1 MQRKPRCRS
10 ASPKG
15 SPKGSPKSPRAA
27 PDVRIRFAVNT
38 SGRCE
43 SPRPMSPSSAAAAA
57 AAEAAPVGLMRSMG
71 NCIGRFCSK
80 GNKTLK
86 PKQPSAVQAS
96 AAAAPALM
104 MNTMPPPMQY
114 MTPQLAKE
122 QREAEKALE
131 KRRMTQMKRHNQIN
145 QRRLELEEQ
154 QGALE
159 EQQRALD
166 EQKRN
171 LEEEII
177 RVNESKREA
186 FEKTLRKD
194 GSNFAIQPC
203 GACGKMLHNTSN
215 CPSLKQHR
223 QKIEEQQMALAEKR
237 RSLEEQLKELLEEM
251 GHLSHEH
258 ADGGGGAKTKRRHS
272 KSKRSKSKSKKSKS
286 KRARSSKRCKQCG
299 MINCP
304 CPGTT
309 CKCKPIAGWEPGKG
323 FRSHRH

>member
-15 SPKGSPKSPRAA
+15 SPKGSPKRHASPPKAA
-27 PDVRIRFAVNT
+27 PDVRIRFAANT

-43 SPRPMSPSSAAAAA
+43 SPRPMSPRSDAAAA
-57 AAEAAPVGLMRSMG
+57 AAEAAPVGLMQSMG

-86 PKQPSAVQAS
+86 PQQPSAVQAS

-104 MNTMPPPMQY
+104 MNTMPTPKQY

-122 QREAEKALE
+122 LE
-131 KRRMTQMKRHNQIN
+131 KRRMAQMKR
-145 QRRLELEEQ
+145 QRALEERQRELEEQ

-159 EQQRALD
+159 EQQGALD

-177 RVNESKREA
+177 RVDESKREA

-194 GSNFAIQPC
+194 GSHFAIQPC
-203 GACGKMLHNTSN
+203 GVCGKMLHMTSN
-215 CPSLKQHR
+215 CPLLKPQK
-223 QKIEEQQMALAEKR
+223 QKIEEQQRELAEKR

-251 GHLSHEH
+251 GHEH
-258 ADGGGGAKTKRRHS
+258 ADGGGAKTKRRHS
-272 KSKRSKSKSKKSKS
+272 KSRSKSKSKKSKS

-323 FRSHRH
+323 FRSHHR

>member
-1 MQRKPRCRS
+1 M
-10 ASPKG
+10 
-15 SPKGSPKSPRAA
+15 SPRS
-27 PDVRIRFAVNT
+27 D
-38 SGRCE
+38 
-43 SPRPMSPSSAAAAA
+43 AAAA
-57 AAEAAPVGLMRSMG
+57 AAEAAPVGWMQSMG
-71 NCIGRFCSK
+71 NCVGRFCSK

-104 MNTMPPPMQY
+104 MNTMPTTPIKY
-114 MTPQLAKE
+114 MTPQLAREQREQLARE

-131 KRRMTQMKRHNQIN
+131 KRRMAQIKRHNQIN
-145 QRRLELEEQ
+145 HMRLELEEQ

-159 EQQRALD
+159 VQQRALD
-166 EQKRN
+166 EQKRK

-177 RVNESKREA
+177 RMDKSKREA
-186 FEKTLRKD
+186 FEKPPRKD
-194 GSNFAIQPC
+194 GSHFAIQPC
-203 GACGKMLHNTSN
+203 GACGWMLHMTSN
-215 CPSLKQHR
+215 CPLLKPQK
-223 QKIEEQQMALAEKR
+223 QKIEEQQIALDEKR

-258 ADGGGGAKTKRRHS
+258 ADGGGAKTKRRHS
-272 KSKRSKSKSKKSKS
+272 KSKRSKSKSK
-286 KRARSSKRCKQCG
+286 RARSSKNTGKRCKQCG

-323 FRSHRH
+323 FRSYRR

>member
-15 SPKGSPKSPRAA
+15 SPKGSPRAA
-27 PDVRIRFAVNT
+27 PDVRIRFAANT

-43 SPRPMSPSSAAAAA
+43 SPRPMSPRSAAAAA
-57 AAEAAPVGLMRSMG
+57 AAEAAPVGFMQSMG

-86 PKQPSAVQAS
+86 PKQSSAVQS
-96 AAAAPALM
+96 HVAPALM
-104 MNTMPPPMQY
+104 MNTMPTPKQY
-114 MTPQLAKE
+114 MTPQLA
-122 QREAEKALE
+122 REERMKRKAEE
-131 KRRMTQMKRHNQIN
+131 RRRIAQMKR
-145 QRRLELEEQ
+145 QRALEEQQKELEEQ
-154 QGALE
+154 QRELE
-159 EQQRALD
+159 ERQGALD

-177 RVNESKREA
+177 RMNESKREA

-194 GSNFAIQPC
+194 GSHFAIQPC

-223 QKIEEQQMALAEKR
+223 QKIEEQQMELAEKR

-258 ADGGGGAKTKRRHS
+258 ADGGGGGAKTKRRYS
-272 KSKRSKSKSKKSKS
+272 KSKRSKSKS